1 MTPHNFYCRYLR
13 PRTTKG
19 GAGRI
24 LEQFPKIYQLNRN
37 IWPNLHLLV
46 FSNWFMHTS
55 CVTAIMILHDD
66 KVILLIIKLAIRGK
80 AKIISGHGII
90 MSNKCDSCRD
100 VV

>member
-1 MTPHNFYCRYLR
+1 
-13 PRTTKG
+13 
-19 GAGRI
+19 
-24 LEQFPKIYQLNRN
+24 
-37 IWPNLHLLV
+37 
-46 FSNWFMHTS
+46 MHTS